1 MEEGVAYAQQV
12 MPVQLRA
19 LARQVGAEQVEVQT
33 VRADRTAPV
42 VGECK
47 QRIYL
52 GTELTF
58 MPVGH
63 PAWCRKHNDL
73 VRRGGLDSA
82 IQTERGGAFYFGF
95 FHGRSHP

>member
-12 MPVQLRA
+12 MPVQLKA

-47 QRIYL
+47 QRI
-52 GTELTF
+52 
-58 MPVGH
+58 
-63 PAWCRKHNDL
+63 
-73 VRRGGLDSA
+73 
-82 IQTERGGAFYFGF
+82 
-95 FHGRSHP
+95 